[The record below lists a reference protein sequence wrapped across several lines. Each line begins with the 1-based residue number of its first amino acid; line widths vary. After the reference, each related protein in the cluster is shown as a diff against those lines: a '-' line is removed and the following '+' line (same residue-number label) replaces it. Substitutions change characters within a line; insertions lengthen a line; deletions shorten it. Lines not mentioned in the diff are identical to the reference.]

1 MNKTFWVTYTNSD
14 LTEGR
19 GREIP
24 LAVCEL
30 KSTAIRLGKNNY
42 VQGSD
47 CPVRQMELF
56 EHEGKLYVPFSII
69 NVIPPTKVDI
79 VKQETEDKKNEVLS
93 RIKQAGFSEE
103 DIKILKST

>member
-1 MNKTFWVTYTNSD
+1 MNKNFWVVYTNSD

-19 GREIP
+19 GREFP

-69 NVIPPTKVDI
+69 NVIPPTKADI
-79 VKQETEDKKNEVLS
+79 
-93 RIKQAGFSEE
+93 IKQKRKIRNSKFFLGLNKQAFLK
-103 DIKILKST
+103 KILKF

>member
-1 MNKTFWVTYTNSD
+1 MNKTFWVVYTNSD

-19 GREIP
+19 GREFP

-30 KSTAIRLGKNNY
+30 KSTAIRLGKNEY

-47 CPVRQMELF
+47 CPVRQTKLF

-69 NVIPPTKVDI
+69 NVIPPSKADVI
-79 VKQETEDKKNEVLS
+79 KQETEDKKQDILS
-93 RIKQAGFSEE
+93 RVKQAGFSEE
-103 DIKILKST
+103 DIKILKSI